1 MCVSDIL
8 KGPFLCYGTPRF
20 LCSLA
25 VSSSAAGTWMC
36 VSLGR
41 AHLEPFGEFPG
52 EMQLSQVEDLL
63 LVLLFEECLTKFH
76 RGWTSLNPH

>member
-1 MCVSDIL
+1 
-8 KGPFLCYGTPRF
+8 
-20 LCSLA
+20 
-25 VSSSAAGTWMC
+25 MC